1 MHKIFKEIRGGFTKM
16 NKQQE
21 IIKDDQED
29 LKKNQIECPE
39 VKSVIEISIA

>member
-1 MHKIFKEIRGGFTKM
+1 M

-29 LKKNQIECPE
+29 LKKNQIDCLE

>member
-1 MHKIFKEIRGGFTKM
+1 M

-21 IIKDDQED
+21 IIKDDQAN

-39 VKSVIEISIA
+39 VKSVVEISIA